1 MFLILFSIATKILPQ
16 VEVKVLSA
24 LHKMVIPDQFKEKIS
39 SLNNTS
45 VSSGVLGLATRKLD
59 VFGYYKFVA
68 AVKNIN
74 LLPNREKVIEKKKAQ
89 FKAKKF
95 ILYVSFIYIYYKYF
109 LC

>member
-1 MFLILFSIATKILPQ
+1 M
-16 VEVKVLSA
+16 
-24 LHKMVIPDQFKEKIS
+24 
-39 SLNNTS
+39 
-45 VSSGVLGLATRKLD
+45 D

-95 ILYVSFIYIYYKYF
+95 ILYVSLFSFIISIFFVRFINNTLQENKTTKLSYNEIKSKHEKF
-109 LC
+109 FPN